1 MTNAPFYNILI
12 VDDEVNSLRLM
23 EIFLTTAGYIVA
35 KAENGAQAL
44 DILQNKSF
52 DLIITDVGMPRIGGL
67 RILEEVRRRYRIP
80 VMVVTATDAD
90 SDTQRKA
97 YALGAR
103 KYMLKPIDREE
114 LLQAVGS
121 ILRKDVA

>member
-12 VDDEVNSLRLM
+12 VDDEENSLRLM

-90 SDTQRKA
+90 SDTQRD
-97 YALGAR
+97 R
-103 KYMLKPIDREE
+103 KSTRLNSSH
-114 LLQAVGS
+114 Q
-121 ILRKDVA
+121 